1 MQPSP
6 ALTDSLKAALQAGG
20 RFRALFWNPF
30 PHILIVAGGWLSHPD
45 AVSNPDNFLPNDP
58 PEPGVPRAPRIR
70 LKVRTPVTES
80 AESPDEAGLQYY
92 LSRDGAQV
100 GPFSREQLESMLGAS
115 DADLEELAW
124 REGMPDWRPLRELFA
139 GVDDSRNPP
148 ASPPP
153 GNESASRTEDGFRS
167 LLWGSLSYPFRGDGV
182 ILLLVGTLFFAFLGL
197 LTRYGT
203 LFAWIPSLMAGGYF
217 LATLQGIVQSTG
229 AGDASPPTWPDIT
242 NWIGDLVT
250 PCLKWFVSLAVAFGP
265 AILCFLMASPID
277 GGLPDSGELASRE
290 QALWLGAALGL
301 FLLGVVYFPM
311 AILGVAMSD
320 SLGALSPA
328 FVMRS
333 IAAVP
338 GSYAAVVTMMLV
350 LLFLRSVVDA
360 LMRRLP
366 VPLVDHFTGAFISL
380 YFGFVQA
387 RILGVLYRIH
397 RERLGWF

>member
-1 MQPSP
+1 M
-6 ALTDSLKAALQAGG
+6 A
-20 RFRALFWNPF
+20 NPNDL
-30 PHILIVAGGWLSHPD
+30 P
-45 AVSNPDNFLPNDP
+45 PNDP
-58 PEPGVPRAPRIR
+58 PEAGVPRAPRIR
-70 LKVRTPVTES
+70 LKVHTPPTEPV
-80 AESPDEAGLQYY
+80 ESPGETGPQYY
-92 LSRDGAQV
+92 LSRDGEPV
-100 GPFSREQLESMLGAS
+100 GPFSRAQLDSMFGAS
-115 DADLEELAW
+115 DANPEELAW
-124 REGMPDWRPLRELFA
+124 REGMPDWRPLRELLD
-139 GVDDSRNPP
+139 GVDGSRNPS
-148 ASPPP
+148 ASAPP
-153 GNESASRTEDGFRS
+153 GNESVGRNQDGFRS

-182 ILLLVGTLFFAFLGL
+182 ILLVVGTLFFAFLGL

-242 NWIGDLVT
+242 NWVGDLVA
-250 PCLKWFVSLAVAFGP
+250 PCLKWLVSLAVAFGP
-265 AILCFLMASPID
+265 AILCFEMASSMD

-328 FVMRS
+328 FVVRS

-360 LMRRLP
+360 LMRRVP
-366 VPLVDHFTGAFISL
+366 VPLVEHFTGAFISL

-387 RILGVLYRIH
+387 RILGVLYRSH